1 MRFLH
6 FATRIYI
13 AVTSN
18 HLYLKQYYY
27 LLPPIILLL
36 QKKNRVLASEH
47 ACARAQRLFYFFGKK
62 LIICIY
68 YNFGLLHFPITK
80 KLRGVMKNYFSCKLI
95 ILVGLRAQIIYWA
108 LGLVWERGWSEE
120 ERMVNNGSSSGFN
133 EQDANRKIIREGI
146 SPRIR

>member
-1 MRFLH
+1 VFLALTLLRFLH

-36 QKKNRVLASEH
+36 QKKSRVLASEH
-47 ACARAQRLFYFFGKK
+47 MFTCVLRGSSIFLKK
-62 LIICIY
+62 VLIIYIY

-80 KLRGVMKNYFSCKLI
+80 KLRGVMKNYFTCKLI
-95 ILVGLRAQIIYWA
+95 
-108 LGLVWERGWSEE
+108 
-120 ERMVNNGSSSGFN
+120 
-133 EQDANRKIIREGI
+133 
-146 SPRIR
+146 